1 MLVYFRTYDIILS
14 GLYQFPHK
22 FRTFLGSGSERM
34 FFSPKS
40 KKFGIMIAPKIT
52 SAAKTFT
59 NITLMKF
66 SFLPIESSLIRI
78 VRDKASPP

>member
-1 MLVYFRTYDIILS
+1 MINI
-14 GLYQFPHK
+14 YQFPHK
-22 FRTFLGSGSERM
+22 RMTFFSSKSERR

-40 KKFGIMIAPKIT
+40 KKFGIMIAPRIT

-78 VRDKASPP
+78 VRDKARPP